1 MPFHYFFTVLLI
13 GFMMKS
19 KPNIS
24 AIEIVSPI
32 TQKAA
37 KDTSQEPISTEGI
50 IGKWTTWAKTNNKY
64 RSNPYSQ
71 TGDLYFF
78 KRDFS
83 WTFNGRNKT
92 KKGNWS
98 LSDKNEIIITSDN
111 KKTLYSITHFEKG
124 FMILKSENTYLSL
137 KKLTK

>member
-1 MPFHYFFTVLLI
+1 MPFHYLFMVLLI
-13 GFMMKS
+13 GFMLKS

-24 AIEIVSPI
+24 AIEIVSPL
-32 TQKAA
+32 TQIAA
-37 KDTSQEPISTEGI
+37 KDVSQEPISVEDI

-71 TGDLYFF
+71 AGDLYFF
-78 KRDFS
+78 KKDFS
-83 WTFNGRNKT
+83 WTINGRNKI

-111 KKTLYSITHFEKG
+111 KKTVYSIAHFKQD

-137 KKLTK
+137 KKHTK